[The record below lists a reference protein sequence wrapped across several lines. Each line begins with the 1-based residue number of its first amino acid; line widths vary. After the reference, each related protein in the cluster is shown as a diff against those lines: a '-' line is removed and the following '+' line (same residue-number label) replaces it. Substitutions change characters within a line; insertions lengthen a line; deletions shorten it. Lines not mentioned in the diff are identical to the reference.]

1 MQKVIWHKRMTP
13 NSKPGEN
20 DWIIILYST
29 DKRVGDLLRQ
39 DSICLLYSLA
49 WGYLRLQSQMQVRR
63 WRIKPGTMLG
73 CRRGKHA
80 NKDYSRKSAQW
91 VRYPDRLLNSSKTS
105 SREAASHSTV
115 LSSVQVGNN
124 IIIGSI
130 SCFPFSVHT
139 DSVPVWMFN
148 WWADQ
153 MVTLPDVST
162 GCEAISS
169 SWWAV
174 SYLSISHHQKGN
186 TGLLVLDSTLSSLIW
201 MMLAR
206 C

>member
-1 MQKVIWHKRMTP
+1 MQKVVWHKRMTP

-29 DKRVGDLLRQ
+29 DKRVGDLLRL

-73 CRRGKHA
+73 CRHGKHA

-105 SREAASHSTV
+105 SREPASHSTV

-124 IIIGSI
+124 IITGSI
-130 SCFPFSVHT
+130 SCGDTPRYFH
-139 DSVPVWMFN
+139 WMWSNQQFLMSCIISAN
-148 WWADQ
+148 IPPSKRKYR
-153 MVTLPDVST
+153 TVST
-162 GCEAISS
+162 RRHTE
-169 SWWAV
+169 
-174 SYLSISHHQKGN
+174 
-186 TGLLVLDSTLSSLIW
+186 
-201 MMLAR
+201 
-206 C
+206 